1 MNQHGGADINEETN
15 SQSFSD
21 EESVEQFRTRVSVGT
36 LVGVMTCLL
45 FAGLLM
51 LVTWL
56 PNRQGASLA
65 GSMDGSGAGTG
76 TGNAVGDGTSSSD
89 DASGDNDRTVAG
101 EMDQST
107 DISAGRDGPD
117 SGIDAKAEDSGN
129 ADLRTAQDDAIAAK
143 GTGSVDAKK
152 SPPELSFTVPPLER
166 LQDDPSGDDG
176 ARDAAAAG
184 SPGMFAGRDA
194 EQRKKLAESEGG
206 SAASES
212 AVDRGLKWLADHQDK
227 DGHWSL
233 NEFHAAGECNGQ
245 CSSPGS
251 VSDAAG
257 TGFGLLPFLGAGY
270 THQSGKYKKTVKTG
284 LDWLIADQTKEGTF
298 RHCDAGTLYAH
309 GIASIALCEAWAM
322 TKDPKLKQPAQRS
335 IDYIVKAQHGQ
346 GGWRYSPGMAG
357 DTSVT
362 GWQVIALRSA
372 QQGGLQVPK
381 GVLTKVS
388 AFLDSVQTDRKG
400 GGYGYT
406 PGGGGG
412 SDAMTAEGLL
422 CRIYTSWNSK
432 RPGLE
437 AGVRYLL
444 SRPPQPGGGLYY
456 WYYATQVLHHYGG
469 EPWQEWNPVMRDLLI
484 DSQSTEGHESGSW
497 APQGG
502 HDGAGGRIYAT
513 SLSLLTLEVYYR
525 HKRMF

>member
-1 MNQHGGADINEETN
+1 MNQQGGADINEETN
-15 SQSFSD
+15 PQLLSGEGSA
-21 EESVEQFRTRVSVGT
+21 EQFRTRVSIGT

-51 LVTWL
+51 LVSWL
-56 PNRQGASLA
+56 PDRQRASLA
-65 GSMDGSGAGTG
+65 GSIDGSGADAG
-76 TGNAVGDGTSSSD
+76 TGNAVGVGTSSSD

-101 EMDQST
+101 EMDPST
-107 DISAGRDGPD
+107 GVSAGRDSPD
-117 SGIDAKAEDSGN
+117 SGVDAKAEDSGA
-129 ADLRTAQDDAIAAK
+129 ADLDTANDDAIAAK
-143 GTGSVDAKK
+143 GPGAVDAEK
-152 SPPELSFTVPPLER
+152 SPPQFSFIVPPLEQ
-166 LQDDPSGDDG
+166 LQPDPSQDDG
-176 ARDAAAAG
+176 ARDAAAAR

-194 EQRKKLAESEGG
+194 EQRKKLAESDGG
-206 SAASES
+206 NAASES
-212 AVDRGLKWLADHQDK
+212 AVERGLKWLADHQDK

-233 NEFHAAGECNGQ
+233 HEFHTAGECNGR

-335 IDYIVKAQHGQ
+335 IDYIVKAQHAG
-346 GGWRYSPGMAG
+346 GGWRYQPGQAG

-381 GVLTKVS
+381 GVMTKVS
-388 AFLDSVQTDRKG
+388 AFLDSVQTDKKG
-400 GGYGYT
+400 SGYRYM
-406 PGGGGG
+406 PGGGG

-444 SRPPQPGGGLYY
+444 SHPPQPGGELYY

-469 EPWQEWNPVMRDLLI
+469 EPWEEWNPVMRDLLI

-502 HDGAGGRIYAT
+502 HDGAGGRVYAT

>member
-1 MNQHGGADINEETN
+1 MNQQGGADIHEETN
-15 SQSFSD
+15 SQSFSG
-21 EESVEQFRTRVSVGT
+21 EQSVERFRTRVSVGT

-45 FAGLLM
+45 FAALLM
-51 LVTWL
+51 LVSWL
-56 PNRQGASLA
+56 PGRQGASIA
-65 GSMDGSGAGTG
+65 GGTGGGVGAG
-76 TGNAVGDGTSSSD
+76 TGNAVGNGTSSGE
-89 DASGDNDRTVAG
+89 DASGDDDRTVAG
-101 EMDQST
+101 EIEAPADA
-107 DISAGRDGPD
+107 SAGRDGPD
-117 SGIDAKAEDSGN
+117 SGVDAQAEDSGH
-129 ADLRTAQDDAIAAK
+129 ADIRTAQDDAIAAK
-143 GTGSVDAKK
+143 ETGSVDAEK
-152 SPPELSFTVPPLER
+152 SPPQLSFTVPPLER
-166 LQDDPSGDDG
+166 LQADPSNEDG
-176 ARDAAAAG
+176 TRAAAAG

-194 EQRKKLAESEGG
+194 EERKKLAETEGG

-212 AVDRGLKWLADHQDK
+212 AVERGLKWLADHQDK

-233 NEFHAAGECNGQ
+233 HEFHAAGECNGQ
-245 CSSPGS
+245 CSSPGGVS
-251 VSDAAG
+251 SDAGG

-270 THQSGKYKKTVKTG
+270 THQSGKHEKTVKNG
-284 LDWLIADQTKEGTF
+284 LNWLIADQTKEGTF
-298 RHCDAGTLYAH
+298 RHCGGGTLYAH

-335 IDYIVKAQHGQ
+335 IDYIVKAQHDG
-346 GGWRYSPGMAG
+346 GGWRYQAGMAG

-372 QQGGLQVPK
+372 RQGGLQIPK
-381 GVLTKVS
+381 NVMKKIS
-388 AFLDSVQTDRKG
+388 AFLDSVQTDKKG
-400 GGYGYT
+400 SGYRYMPNGRIT
-406 PGGGGG
+406 
-412 SDAMTAEGLL
+412 DAMVAEGLL

-444 SRPPQPGGGLYY
+444 SRPPQPGGELYY

-469 EPWQEWNPVMRDLLI
+469 EPWEEWNPVMRDLLI

-502 HDGAGGRIYAT
+502 HDSAGGRVYAT

>member
-1 MNQHGGADINEETN
+1 M
-15 SQSFSD
+15 
-21 EESVEQFRTRVSVGT
+21 
-36 LVGVMTCLL
+36 
-45 FAGLLM
+45 
-51 LVTWL
+51 
-56 PNRQGASLA
+56 
-65 GSMDGSGAGTG
+65 
-76 TGNAVGDGTSSSD
+76 
-89 DASGDNDRTVAG
+89 
-101 EMDQST
+101 
-107 DISAGRDGPD
+107 
-117 SGIDAKAEDSGN
+117 
-129 ADLRTAQDDAIAAK
+129 
-143 GTGSVDAKK
+143 
-152 SPPELSFTVPPLER
+152 
-166 LQDDPSGDDG
+166 
-176 ARDAAAAG
+176 
-184 SPGMFAGRDA
+184 
-194 EQRKKLAESEGG
+194 
-206 SAASES
+206 
-212 AVDRGLKWLADHQDK
+212 KWLADHQDK

-233 NEFHAAGECNGQ
+233 HEFHAAGECNGQ

-372 QQGGLQVPK
+372 QQGGLHVPK
-381 GVLTKVS
+381 GVMTKVS
-388 AFLDSVQTDRKG
+388 VFLDSVQTDRKG

-406 PGGGGG
+406 PGGGG

-437 AGVRYLL
+437 AGVQYLL
-444 SRPPQPGGGLYY
+444 SHPPQQGGDLYY

-469 EPWQEWNPVMRDLLI
+469 EPWEEWNPVMRDLLI

-502 HDGAGGRIYAT
+502 HDGAGGRVYAT